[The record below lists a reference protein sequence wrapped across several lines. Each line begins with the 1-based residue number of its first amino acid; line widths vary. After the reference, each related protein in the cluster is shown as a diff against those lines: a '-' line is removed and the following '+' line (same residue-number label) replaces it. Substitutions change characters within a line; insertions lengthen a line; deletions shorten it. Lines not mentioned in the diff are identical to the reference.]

1 MSSEGA
7 AYKLLKFAHATNKIT
22 ARSVIRAI
30 ILKSL
35 SYISWKR
42 DSNTGDE
49 IHSKLYNSHKEICL
63 PGGHCIWKGWGC
75 PSEILN

>member
-7 AYKLLKFAHATNKIT
+7 AYNLLKFAYACNKFT
-22 ARSVIRAI
+22 ARIVIRVI

-42 DSNTGDE
+42 DCNTGDE
-49 IHSKLYNSHKEICL
+49 IQSKLYNSHKEICL
-63 PGGHCIWKGWGC
+63 WHKT
-75 PSEILN
+75 NFVTV

>member
-7 AYKLLKFAHATNKIT
+7 AYNLLKFAYACNKFK
-22 ARSVIRAI
+22 ARIVIRVI

-42 DSNTGDE
+42 DW
-49 IHSKLYNSHKEICL
+49 NSEQAL
-63 PGGHCIWKGWGC
+63 QQ
-75 PSEILN
+75 S

>member
-7 AYKLLKFAHATNKIT
+7 AYKLLKFAHAANKIT

-42 DSNTGDE
+42 YCNTGDE
-49 IHSKLYNSHKEICL
+49 IHSKLYNIHKEIWL
-63 PGGHCIWKGWGC
+63 EHKT
-75 PSEILN
+75 NFVTV